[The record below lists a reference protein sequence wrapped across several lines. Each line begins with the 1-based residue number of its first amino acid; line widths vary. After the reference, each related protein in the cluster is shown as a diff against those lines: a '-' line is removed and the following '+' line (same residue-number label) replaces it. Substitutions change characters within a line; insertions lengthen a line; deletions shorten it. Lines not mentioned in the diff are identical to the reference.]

1 MTDVAVASFD
11 AVTPA
16 PVVPLAERLAADGV
30 RFILATFVDLDGR
43 IRAKLVP
50 RESLDRLTGAGLR
63 FSGYAAGQL
72 GRKPSDPDLTARPDP
87 TSYMALPFISPD
99 LAMVQCDLYQGVRSW
114 PYSPRAI
121 LRAVLELLARQGQ
134 TLQVGAEMEYFLVR
148 PVADGRIS
156 VADSRDTSDQSCYD
170 ARGITRMY
178 GHLTE
183 VSAAMNQLGWS
194 AYSSEHEDANGQF
207 EQNFTHAE
215 AMVSADRIIAFRH
228 LVSVLA
234 ERRELTVTFMPKP
247 FGHQNGS
254 GLHLHISLWR
264 DGSPLFP
271 DDADPR
277 GLGLSTVAYHVI
289 GGLLDHA
296 SALLGVVAPT
306 VNSYKRLAP
315 DNGSGRTT
323 WAPLR
328 ASYSGDDRHHLV
340 RVPDG
345 NRIEFRASDSAANPY
360 LAMAVVVAAALDGMG
375 RGLDPGEPGT
385 PGKWLPPTL
394 MHAIESLLL
403 DPTIAAALDSAT
415 DTPGLV
421 STYYAQLK
429 RQEFMAWHH
438 DVSDWEVRRYLT
450 AI

>member
-1 MTDVAVASFD
+1 MSDATIVDATTLGPVA
-11 AVTPA
+11 
-16 PVVPLAERLAADGV
+16 PLADRMAADGI

-50 RESLDRLTGAGLR
+50 RESLDGLTGVGLR
-63 FSGYAAGQL
+63 FSGYAAGKL
-72 GRKPSDPDLTARPDP
+72 GRGPNDADLTAVPDP
-87 TSYMALPFISPD
+87 TSYLALPFISPD
-99 LAMVQCDLYQGVRSW
+99 LAMVQCDVYQGDRSW
-114 PYSPRAI
+114 PYSPRVI
-121 LRAVLELLARQGQ
+121 LRSMLERLARQGQ
-134 TLQVGAEMEYFLVR
+134 TLQVGAEVEYFLVR
-148 PVADGRIS
+148 PEADGRIS
-156 VADSRDTSDQSCYD
+156 VADRRDTGDFACYD
-170 ARGITRMY
+170 ARGVTRMY

-207 EQNFTHAE
+207 EQNFGHAE
-215 AMVSADRIIAFRH
+215 AMVTADRVIAFRY

-234 ERRELTVTFMPKP
+234 ERRELTATFMPKP
-247 FGHQNGS
+247 FAGQIGS
-254 GLHLHISLWR
+254 GLHLHVSLWR

-271 DDADPR
+271 DGTDPR

-306 VNSYKRLAP
+306 VNSYKRFAP
-315 DNGSGRTT
+315 ANSSGRTS
-323 WAPLR
+323 WAPAR
-328 ASYSGDDRHHLV
+328 ASYGGDDRQHLV

-345 NRIEFRASDSAANPY
+345 DRIEFRASDSAANPY
-360 LAMAVVVAAALDGMG
+360 LAMAGVVAAALDGMS
-375 RGLDPGEPGT
+375 RRLDPGEPGT
-385 PGKWLPPTL
+385 PGPWLPPTL

-403 DPTIAAALDSAT
+403 DPSIAAALDSAA

-421 STYYAQLK
+421 STYYAKTK
-429 RQEFMAWHH
+429 RQEFLDWHQ
-438 DVSDWEVRRYLT
+438 DVSEWEIRRYLT